1 MSTDQAAQSP
11 RSAAEADRT
20 DGPEVSEERT
30 AGGDVPAA
38 ATMRQDVVLGAGL
51 LAAAANIIMQL
62 ARPGVGYGVVESKV
76 DDGNVYKRP
85 FKRGRTTLTYL
96 AVAMLGTDE
105 ERKAYRRAV
114 NKQHMQV
121 RSDESSPVEYNAM
134 DPELQ
139 LWVAACLY
147 KGFEDIYIA
156 YMGELPADELDD
168 IYRSAAPLGTTL
180 QVREDMWPES
190 RAAFEEYWQRNLA
203 KVHIDDTVRE
213 HLYGIATAAFFPK
226 PLHLLM
232 GRFNL
237 FVTTGFLPQQFREQM
252 RLRWSARQQRRF
264 DAMNRV
270 LGRVIRALPLPLRAF
285 PYNAYLWDMRRRLR
299 AGKPLV

>member
-1 MSTDQAAQSP
+1 
-11 RSAAEADRT
+11 
-20 DGPEVSEERT
+20 
-30 AGGDVPAA
+30 
-38 ATMRQDVVLGAGL
+38 MRRDVVVGAGL

-62 ARPGVGYGVVESKV
+62 ARPGVGYGVVESNV

-105 ERKAYRRAV
+105 ERRAYRRAV
-114 NKQHMQV
+114 NKQHAQV
-121 RSDESSPVEYNAM
+121 RSDASSPVEYNAF

-147 KGFEDIYIA
+147 KGFEDIYVA
-156 YMGELPADELDD
+156 YLGDLPADKLDD

-203 KVHIDDTVRE
+203 KVHIDDTVRDYL
-213 HLYGIATAAFFPK
+213 HGIATASFFPK
-226 PLHLLM
+226 PLHLLLR
-232 GRFNL
+232 RFNL
-237 FVTTGFLPQQFREQM
+237 FVTTGFLPEEFRDQM
-252 RLRWSARQQRRF
+252 RLTWTPRQQRRF
-264 DAMNRV
+264 DAMNRM

-285 PYNAYLWDMRRRLR
+285 PYNAYLWDVRRRLR
-299 AGKPLV
+299 TGKPLV

>member
-1 MSTDQAAQSP
+1 MSTERTARSP
-11 RSAAEADRT
+11 RSVAGTERSDEA
-20 DGPEVSEERT
+20 GVGEWA
-30 AGGDVPAA
+30 AGGGTSAA
-38 ATMRQDVVLGAGL
+38 ATLRRDVVVGAGL

-105 ERKAYRRAV
+105 ERSAYRRAV
-114 NKQHMQV
+114 DKQHAQV
-121 RSDESSPVEYNAM
+121 RSDESSPVEYNAF

-147 KGFEDIYIA
+147 KGFEDVYVA
-156 YMGELPADELDD
+156 YLGELPADELDE

-203 KVHIDDTVRE
+203 QVHIDDTVRE
-213 HLYGIATAAFFPK
+213 YLHGIATASFLPK
-226 PLHLLM
+226 PLHLLLR
-232 GRFNL
+232 RFNL
-237 FVTTGFLPQQFREQM
+237 FVTTGFLPREFRDQM
-252 RLRWSARQQRRF
+252 RLTWTPRQQRRF

-270 LGRVIRALPLPLRAF
+270 LGRVVRLSPIPLRMF
-285 PYNAYLWDMRRRLR
+285 PYNAYLRDVRRRLR
-299 AGKPLV
+299 TGKPLV